1 MIEDNFQAAAIIVK
15 LLALLDLVVEL
26 VILLCEVY
34 KLHQLRKQSLGVA
47 VVLSEVNKRKEFSK
61 KYSKVAVTGTTL
73 SLIVFLILSFKLP
86 KFKCLEKQALT
97 QGAVCVDC

>member
-34 KLHQLRKQSLGVA
+34 KLHQLRK
-47 VVLSEVNKRKEFSK
+47 
-61 KYSKVAVTGTTL
+61 
-73 SLIVFLILSFKLP
+73 
-86 KFKCLEKQALT
+86 
-97 QGAVCVDC
+97 